1 MKIEF
6 LGTGTSQG
14 IPVIGCKCAVC
25 TSSNKKDKRLRS
37 SVLIQYKGKNIVIDT
52 GPDFRYQILRT
63 GITSLDAILLTH
75 GHKDHIGGL
84 DDIRAFNYIQKRAID
99 IYANAETLKAVENEF
114 FYAFKDNYPG
124 VPKLKLHQVKQDVFD
139 VFDIKIIPIQA
150 KHASLDVVGYRIGDF
165 AYITDANYICDKELE
180 KLSNLNVFV
189 INALR
194 KTKHHSH
201 FSLKESLKIIH
212 KIKPKKAY
220 LTHLSHLMGKQED
233 INNEVG
239 ENISFAYDGLI
250 ISC

>member
-25 TSSNKKDKRLRS
+25 TSDNKKDKRLRS

-52 GPDFRYQILRT
+52 GPDFRYQMLRT
-63 GITSLDAILLTH
+63 GITSLDSILLTH

-99 IYANAETLKAVENEF
+99 IYANAETIEAVENEF
-114 FYAFKDNYPG
+114 FYAFKNNYPG
-124 VPKLKLHQVKQDVFD
+124 VPKINLHQIKEDAFSVD
-139 VFDIKIIPIQA
+139 DINIIPIQA
-150 KHASLDVVGYRIGDF
+150 KHASLDVLGYRIGDF
-165 AYITDANYICDKELE
+165 AYITDANYISDTELK
-180 KLSNLNVFV
+180 KLSNLKVFV

-201 FSLKESLKIIH
+201 FSLEESIAVINKIN
-212 KIKPKKAY
+212 PEKAY
-220 LTHLSHLMGKQED
+220 LTHMSHLMGKHKN
-233 INNEVG
+233 IRNEVG
-239 ENISFAYDGLI
+239 TNIYFAYDGLTI
-250 ISC
+250 NS